1 MYPTEVRTTGL
12 GLCSMVSRFGGIA
25 APQAKQMID
34 IYIDLDFYIIRN
46 GLVKQK
52 GQNWHIFYLQVA
64 IYLPSVTFEELP
76 MIIFGSTTFIAA
88 LLSLRLPETLGAP
101 LVESMD
107 EIYILHK
114 YSKPFFRWWST
125 KDVEDNIDKIYAVSN
140 VRKMS
145 VPSK

>member
-1 MYPTEVRTTGL
+1 M
-12 GLCSMVSRFGGIA
+12 
-25 APQAKQMID
+25 
-34 IYIDLDFYIIRN
+34 FYSS
-46 GLVKQK
+46 
-52 GQNWHIFYLQVA
+52 LQVA

-88 LLSLRLPETLGAP
+88 LLSLQLPETLGAP

-125 KDVEDNIDKIYAVSN
+125 EEVKDNIEKIYAASN
-140 VRKMS
+140 VRKIS
-145 VPSK
+145 VQANNMPRTS